1 MKKIVLLIFAIALV
15 VGAVFYFNKN
25 DKIQPKPPELG
36 NKDQLYIRQI
46 DEKKA
51 LTQPLDIRKKVYQK
65 SLHGGS
71 AVFVGPYRVELAIY
85 NHENKTAIYGV
96 FIDNSLA
103 MPALPKGSK
112 INIKFDNQNI
122 SLIALKDGLMANQA
136 PLPKSLPV
144 KVIVFG
150 TLNNKNFSTNLEISK
165 YRENIIN
172 HKVQE

>member
-1 MKKIVLLIFAIALV
+1 M
-15 VGAVFYFNKN
+15 
-25 DKIQPKPPELG
+25 
-36 NKDQLYIRQI
+36 
-46 DEKKA
+46 
-51 LTQPLDIRKKVYQK
+51 
-65 SLHGGS
+65 HGGS

-85 NHENKTAIYGV
+85 NHQNKTAIYGV

-144 KVIVFG
+144 KVTLFG
-150 TLNNKNFSTNLEISK
+150 TLNHKNFSTTLEISK